1 MKNSFLILM
10 FIVVCSCKKDKV
22 EFYSNANC
30 SDTVSFND
38 EILPL
43 IQNNCSGCHD
53 NLNGYS
59 LTNHAN
65 ISSNSSAIIGAMRN
79 SGYKLMPRDGNDNGY
94 ALPDSIILRM
104 ECWVNQGKKNN

>member
-1 MKNSFLILM
+1 MKSSIFILFLLI
-10 FIVVCSCKKDKV
+10 FCSCKKDKA

-43 IQNNCSGCHD
+43 IQNNCAGCHD
-53 NLNGYS
+53 NQNGYS

-79 SGYKLMPRDGNDNGY
+79 SGYKLMPRDGFNIGY
-94 ALPDSIILRM
+94 ALPDSVIQLV
-104 ECWVNQGKKNN
+104 ECWINQGKNNN

>member
-1 MKNSFLILM
+1 MKISSFIILFLI
-10 FIVVCSCKKDKV
+10 VCSCKKDKV
-22 EFYSNANC
+22 ELYSTSNC

-79 SGYKLMPRDGNDNGY
+79 SGYKLMPRDGFNIGY
-94 ALPDSIILRM
+94 ALPDSVIQRV
-104 ECWVNQGKKNN
+104 ECWINQGKKNN

>member
-1 MKNSFLILM
+1 M

-43 IQNNCSGCHD
+43 IQNNCAGCHD
-53 NLNGYS
+53 NQNGYS
-59 LTNHAN
+59 LTNYAN

-79 SGYKLMPRDGNDNGY
+79 SGYKLMPRDGFNIGY
-94 ALPDSIILRM
+94 ALPDSVIQRV
-104 ECWVNQGKKNN
+104 ECWINQGKKNN